1 MSSANSSAKQSANS
15 YSKPNEDRRI
25 VPRKPCVMP
34 MRYMVLSEEF
44 AYAGRSLPHAAV
56 VEKNAPSG
64 TAKPMQPHEAV
75 TIDLSERG
83 VGFRSK
89 ESVSLGQSIEM
100 YFTLPTELTGRIP
113 EDVRC
118 TAKVV
123 HVDHHEEHGFTSVGA
138 NIERFERI
146 TSGRV
151 WGN

>member
-1 MSSANSSAKQSANS
+1 MPSANSSAKPLLKS
-15 YSKPNEDRRI
+15 YEDRRI
-25 VPRKPCVMP
+25 VPRKPYSMP
-34 MRYMVLSEEF
+34 MRFVVLTEEF
-44 AYAGRSLPHAAV
+44 AYAGRSVPRAAV
-56 VEKNAPSG
+56 AEKQSAAG
-64 TAKPMQPHEAV
+64 TAQPMQPHDAV
-75 TIDLSERG
+75 TVDLSERG
-83 VGFRSK
+83 VGFKSK
-89 ESVSLGQSIEM
+89 ETVSLGQSIEI

-118 TAKVV
+118 TATVV